1 MTSAG
6 NDGTI
11 DELHGAV
18 DRLVH
23 EFAGVYARETVAEC
37 VHDSRAR
44 LGVQRIKTY
53 EALLAYRYARQRLQA
68 GAVVSGLLPRDVP
81 EVLIVCTHNA
91 GRSQLA
97 AALLE
102 QRAGGR
108 VSVHSAGTLPA
119 PDLHPGVREALAKV
133 GADAADAFPKPLT
146 DEFVAAAD
154 VVVTMGCGDACPVV
168 PGRRYVDWDLP
179 DPEGAGPDE
188 LRRIRDE
195 VSARVDL
202 LLHELLSA

>member
-6 NDGTI
+6 TDGAI

-18 DRLVH
+18 DRLAH

-37 VHDSRAR
+37 VHDSRDR
-44 LGVQRIKTY
+44 LGPVRITTY
-53 EALLAYRYARQRLQA
+53 QSLLTYRFARQRLRA
-68 GAVVSGLLPRDVP
+68 GAVVSGLLPREMP
-81 EVLIVCTHNA
+81 EVLLVCTHNA

-102 QRAGGR
+102 QRAAGR
-108 VSVHSAGTLPA
+108 ISVRSAGTAPA
-119 PDLHPGVREALAKV
+119 ADVHPGVREVLAEV
-133 GADAADAFPKPLT
+133 GAPHDGFPKPLT
-146 DEFVAAAD
+146 EEFVAAAD

-179 DPEGAGPDE
+179 DPEGADPAE
-188 LRRIRDE
+188 LRRIRDL
-195 VSARVDL
+195 VSERVDL
-202 LLHELLSA
+202 LLHELLGP

>member
-1 MTSAG
+1 MP
-6 NDGTI
+6 
-11 DELHGAV
+11 
-18 DRLVH
+18 
-23 EFAGVYARETVAEC
+23 RE
-37 VHDSRAR
+37 
-44 LGVQRIKTY
+44 
-53 EALLAYRYARQRLQA
+53 
-68 GAVVSGLLPRDVP
+68 VP

-108 VSVHSAGTLPA
+108 VSVRSASTVPA
-119 PDLHPGVREALAKV
+119 PDLHAGVRETLAEV

-202 LLHELLSA
+202 LLHELLGA